1 MRKPDFNESAVIGYA
16 SYMFFT
22 LLIGGEWMFR
32 AIQNN
37 PESMYAAY
45 LDFLGSQ
52 TNLAVF
58 SLAVAL
64 VTIFILFVENYIFRI
79 VVNLIGLVYFTILAA
94 SYVFSYPNLGLG
106 LALIFVLMMVA
117 NINRL
122 IDEQQEDRKRKIMC
136 DSYKKEGDK
145 E

>member
-1 MRKPDFNESAVIGYA
+1 MRKPNFNESAVIGYA
-16 SYMFFT
+16 AYMFFT
-22 LLIGGEWMFR
+22 LLVNRGWMFQV
-32 AIQNN
+32 IQDN
-37 PESMYAAY
+37 PESMYATY
-45 LDFLGSQ
+45 LEFLGSQ

-79 VVNLIGLVYFTILAA
+79 AVNLIGLVYFTILAA

-106 LALIFVLMMVA
+106 LALIFVLMMVI

-136 DSYKKEGDK
+136 DSYKEEGDK